1 MQHVSALTDKT
12 TISTSSQRFQTER
25 LDGGRVKRIFALM
38 QANYGSRWVQQ
49 TGTGRALELSQQVWA
64 EKLAGLTD
72 EQIKHG
78 FNHLPD
84 DFPPTPSKFKKL
96 CQSVKEGLSHNTAAY
111 KPFDRSRALE
121 LKADKEKA
129 KAALSEIRQSLGQPA

>member
-1 MQHVSALTDKT
+1 MN
-12 TISTSSQRFQTER
+12 SQRSQTKQ

-49 TGTGRALELSQQVWA
+49 TGTGDALKLSHQVWA

-78 FNHLPD
+78 FDNLPD
-84 DFPPTPSKFKKL
+84 DFPPTPKKFRKL
-96 CQSVKEGLSHNTAAY
+96 CQDLKEGLTHNTAAY
-111 KPFDRSRALE
+111 RETDRSYL
-121 LKADKEKA
+121 LVQKSDKAVA
-129 KAALSEIRQSLGQPA
+129 KAAISEIRQKLKGATA